1 MLTKANILNMIT
13 LNAATKALRPM
24 IFRSFFAILAMFPVG
39 AAAQT
44 VGQEPLNFNE
54 ELRTEAQISG
64 ALFAGLQR
72 SVGRPQM
79 RNTTVHVEVPQ
90 GWAGGVACLRVR
102 SSNGLYDSIAEYA
115 LGADGTL
122 VALQFPTAHAAFLAE
137 RPAGGVAALVTRG
150 DCGEQQEESAVVRWD
165 AADDTPVT
173 LFLNAFRA
181 DRVYVYLGDAPD
193 PVECTPLSDE
203 GRTAYDV
210 RCNIG
215 TVEAAGAIDLEVFSV
230 TNGQPSDTAR
240 LTLLP
245 MATR

>member
-1 MLTKANILNMIT
+1 MLPA
-13 LNAATKALRPM
+13 
-24 IFRSFFAILAMFPVG
+24 G

-54 ELRTEAQISG
+54 ELRPEAQISG

-72 SVGRPQM
+72 ADGRPQM
-79 RNTTVHVEVPQ
+79 RDTTVHVEVPE

-102 SSNGLYDSIAEYA
+102 SSNGLYDSIAEYE
-115 LGADGTL
+115 LGAENTL
-122 VALQFPTAHAAFLAE
+122 VALQFPTAHATFLAE
-137 RPAGGVAALVTRG
+137 RPAGGVAALITRG
-150 DCGEQQEESAVVRWD
+150 GCGERPEESAVVRWD
-165 AADDTPVT
+165 ATDDTPVT

-181 DRVYVYLGDAPD
+181 DRVYVYLGNAPD

-215 TVEAAGAIDLEVFSV
+215 TVDAPGPIDLEVFSV
-230 TNGQPSDTAR
+230 RNGQPSDTAR

>member
-1 MLTKANILNMIT
+1 M
-13 LNAATKALRPM
+13 KALRPM
-24 IFRSFFAILAMFPVG
+24 NFRSLLAILALFPAG

-54 ELRTEAQISG
+54 ELRSEAQISG

-72 SVGRPQM
+72 SEGRPQM
-79 RNTTVHVEVPQ
+79 RNTTVHVEVPE
-90 GWAGGVACLRVR
+90 GWAGGRACLRVR
-102 SSNGLYDSIAEYA
+102 SSNGLYESVAEYA
-115 LGADGTL
+115 LGEDGSL
-122 VALQFPTAHAAFLAE
+122 VALQFPTAHAEFLAG
-137 RPAGGVAALVTRG
+137 RPAGGVAALITRG
-150 DCGEQQEESAVVRWD
+150 GCDEGQSESAVVRWD
-165 AADDTPVT
+165 QTSDTPVT

-181 DRVYVYLGDAPD
+181 DRVYVYLGDSPD

-215 TVEAAGAIDLEVFSV
+215 TLDATGPIELEVFSV
-230 TNGQPSDTAR
+230 TNGQPSDTAQ